1 VLKKPRLTKLDDM
14 RHLGQEAV
22 KRGYKAVKTNPVIF
36 EATGPRLLNPG
47 FIARNLRFRRI
58 IDERTLH
65 AIADQLDA
73 LRDGLG
79 PEAGLMLDLNFRF
92 RPAALRRI
100 VSVIG
105 SASPAWLEVD
115 VHDPAAL
122 NDLRTCSPIPIAS
135 LESIHGRR
143 GYKAYFLANAVD
155 VAIVDVPWNGLC
167 EAVRI
172 ASMAEAFEVN
182 VAPHN
187 YYGPLADLMSAH
199 FCAAVGNV
207 AIMEFEGDDVPWKS
221 SLLTAA
227 PVIDDG
233 QFAIPS
239 GPGWGADISEEAVN
253 SHPWSG
259 DSR

>member
-1 VLKKPRLTKLDDM
+1 
-14 RHLGQEAV
+14 
-22 KRGYKAVKTNPVIF
+22 
-36 EATGPRLLNPG
+36 
-47 FIARNLRFRRI
+47 
-58 IDERTLH
+58 
-65 AIADQLDA
+65 
-73 LRDGLG
+73 
-79 PEAGLMLDLNFRF
+79 MLDLNFRF

-100 VSVIG
+100 VSAID
-105 SASPAWLEVD
+105 STSLAWLEVD

-122 NDLRTCSPIPIAS
+122 NNLRACSPIPIAS
-135 LESIHGRR
+135 LESIYGRR
-143 GYKAYFLANAVD
+143 AYKAYFLANAVDVAIVDVYKAYFLANAVD